1 MSMNVYE
8 KRNCTPGV
16 LFGDGTVAYT
26 AKKTYEI
33 SLQAKDFEFVSRFA
47 RCLAAVL
54 NKPLKRPKKQKRE
67 LWYGMLGIF
76 SKSFYCW
83 YKLLRDDVRRA
94 QPYVE
99 RDKETVGE
107 FLRGICDSEGCLD
120 SQGRVRLYNA
130 NIALLRY
137 VQDLLRSH
145 FYIPSR
151 IRQIRNALYALE
163 ILRKTAVEKFLRE
176 IGFTVPRKSGKQR
189 R

>member
-1 MSMNVYE
+1 MNVYE
-8 KRNCTPGV
+8 KRNCAPGV
-16 LFGDGTVAYT
+16 LFGDGTIAYT

-54 NKPLKRPKKQKRE
+54 NKPLKRPKKLKKE
-67 LWYGMLGIF
+67 SFLWYVRYF

-99 RDKETVGE
+99 RDKETVRE
-107 FLRGICDSEGCLD
+107 FLRGIYDSEGCLD

-137 VQDLLRSH
+137 AQDLLRSH

-151 IRQIRNALYALE
+151 IQQIRNTLYALE
-163 ILRKTAVEKFLRE
+163 ILLRKTAVEKFLCE
-176 IGFTVPRKSGKQR
+176 IGFTIPRKSRKQR